1 MKQTIEIEVPESKK
15 AVWKDGKIIFE
26 DIESQLPKTWEEF
39 CEISSISEKECL
51 ISDYYGVSKV
61 HHIRSYPVPRDPK
74 RDGNIL
80 PSKKDA
86 EQHLA
91 LMKLHQLR
99 DYYRQGWLP
108 NWENNSSKY
117 GIKQCYNPIEY
128 KTELRVMWYNHTY
141 MFLSFPTYDLT
152 KEFLTNFRDLIE
164 QAGDL
169 I

>member
-1 MKQTIEIEVPESKK
+1 MKETIKIEVP
-15 AVWKDGKIIFE
+15 DGKQAVLKDNQVIFE
-26 DIESQLPKTWEEF
+26 NIGSQLPKTWEEF
-39 CEISSISEKECL
+39 CEISNISEKECL

-61 HHIRSYPVPRDPK
+61 HHIRSFPVPRDPK

-99 DYYRQGWLP
+99 DYYRQGWTP
-108 NWENNSSKY
+108 DWEDDSCKY
-117 GIKQCYNPIEY
+117 TICQKVTIKGIQHIVACYR
-128 KTELRVMWYNHTY
+128 TTSC
-141 MFLSFPTYDLT
+141 FLSFPTYKLSE
-152 KEFLTNFRDLIE
+152 EFLTNFRDLIE

>member
-1 MKQTIEIEVPESKK
+1 MKETIKIEVPDGKK
-15 AVWKDGKIIFE
+15 AIWKDNQVIFE
-26 DIESQLPKTWEEF
+26 DIEPQLPKTWEEF

-61 HHIRSYPVPRDPK
+61 HHIRSFPVPRDPK

-99 DYYRQGWLP
+99 DYYRQGWKP
-108 NWENNSSKY
+108 NLTDKSDKY
-117 GIKQCYNPIEY
+117 CIRWHYNLDTKSIEFIILNFSHVS
-128 KTELRVMWYNHTY
+128 T
-141 MFLSFPTYDLT
+141 FLSFPT
-152 KEFLTNFRDLIE
+152 KELADKFLTNFRDLIE